1 MDQRHQTQQ
10 NTKTENTNIQEK
22 LLELFGISVIRFIDL
37 KQIEF
42 SGTHSRIELH
52 SLLNWSLI

>member
-37 KQIEF
+37 KQILRHIL
-42 SGTHSRIELH
+42 GV
-52 SLLNWSLI
+52 